1 MWLIIRKE
9 LFEHILTFRF
19 IVGFIA
25 CNLLFGVIT
34 YVLAQDFVLRQQRI
48 EAAKLQENDT
58 RAGWQ
63 TWSFVRPTVF
73 KEPSPLSVFA
83 TAGGRQ
89 YGSRVWI
96 SHSRVPMFTEDE
108 AAGGTDSDFLGFFFT
123 FDFVTIAGLFI
134 SLMALLFSFDLV
146 SGEKERATLR
156 LLLSYSVQRSILFIS
171 KFLGS
176 LLALAVVVASA
187 TILSIIVLTLVVGT
201 PMTPED
207 WLSLAAMFLAGLLY
221 GAVFVALGLLIST
234 RMHTTASS
242 LIVCMMV
249 WIGFVL
255 ILPSALAFYSSEF
268 GMSGDAREFDR
279 NMTALNTEYS
289 PLIYRFGYDPRDYE
303 FMANVHGGRDGQI
316 VYRMMGDNARRRLS
330 AIRPEAL
337 EAQYAY
343 AERRFGIEQAYHDQ
357 RQAKTALSANLL
369 RLSPISSYANLLN
382 AIARADYAS
391 HEDFMAQSRRYR
403 EQVIAYIRGKGGYDS
418 DRWFTNDEP
427 TALHRDFANL
437 AETMTLAQ
445 QGAIFAGA
453 EYPDIHNQFK
463 LFMEAMDKDPKRRLN
478 LSDLPA
484 FSWRR
489 PDLGEALAQ
498 ASLDLI
504 LLVSLAAVC
513 IALSAISFN
522 SYDPR

>member
-34 YVLAQDFVLRQQRI
+34 YVLAQDFLLRQERI
-48 EAAKLQENDT
+48 EAAKVQENET

-63 TWSFVRPTVF
+63 TWSYVRPTVF
-73 KEPSPLSVFA
+73 KESSPLSVFA

-96 SHSRVPMFTEDE
+96 SHSRVPVFTEDE
-108 AAGGTDSDFLGFFFT
+108 ATGGTDSDFLGFFFT

-201 PMTPED
+201 PMSPED
-207 WLSLAAMFLAGLLY
+207 WLSLAMMFLAGLLY

-234 RMHTTASS
+234 RLHTTASS
-242 LIVCMMV
+242 LIVCMMAWV
-249 WIGFVL
+249 GLVL
-255 ILPSALAFYSSEF
+255 LLPSAIAFFTSEF
-268 GMSGDAREFDR
+268 GLSRDARDFDR
-279 NMTALNTEYS
+279 NMSALLEEYS
-289 PLIYRFGYDPRDYE
+289 PQMFLFGYDPRDYE
-303 FMANVHGGRDGQI
+303 FLANVHGGRDGQI
-316 VYRMMGDNARRRLS
+316 VYRMVGDNARKRL
-330 AIRPEAL
+330 RPLLPQAL
-337 EAQYAY
+337 AAQNAY
-343 AERRFGIEQAYHDQ
+343 AEKRFGLEEAYRAR
-357 RQAKTALSANLL
+357 RQEKTALSVNLL
-369 RLSPISSYANLLN
+369 RISPVSSYANLLN
-382 AIARADYAS
+382 AIARADMAS
-391 HEDFMAQSRRYR
+391 HEDFMAQARRHR
-403 EQVIAYIRGKGGYDS
+403 EEVIAYIRGKGGYES
-418 DRWFTNDEP
+418 DRWFTNDVP
-427 TALHRDFANL
+427 NALHRDFVNL
-437 AETMTLAQ
+437 AETMTLQEMGAFFTGEQAQ
-445 QGAIFAGA
+445 EF
-453 EYPDIHNQFK
+453 HLKFK
-463 LFMEAMDKDPKRRLN
+463 GFMDAMDRDPARRLN

-484 FSWRR
+484 FEWKR
-489 PDLGEALAQ
+489 PDLFSALTHA
-498 ASLDLI
+498 ATDLI
-504 LLVSLAAVC
+504 LLIAVAAVF
-513 IALSAISFN
+513 ITLSAISFN
-522 SYDPR
+522 RYDPR